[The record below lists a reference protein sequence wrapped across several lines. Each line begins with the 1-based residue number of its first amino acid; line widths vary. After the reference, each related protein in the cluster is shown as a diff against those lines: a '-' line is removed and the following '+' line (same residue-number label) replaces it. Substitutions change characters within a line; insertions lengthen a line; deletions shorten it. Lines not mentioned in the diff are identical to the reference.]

1 MIYTLCKKQINTG
14 KYDYDSMLNKLDVYL
29 LGGRI
34 TLDQYNELK
43 GLMDAQQEVV

>member
-14 KYDYDSMLNKLDVYL
+14 NYDYAAMLNKLDVYL
-29 LGGRI
+29 LGNRI

-43 GLMDAQQEVV
+43 GLMDAQQEAI